1 MTAAT
6 ARPARAALGI
16 GALLVAA
23 LAGVVWLATTTLE
36 RAEAPLP
43 VLATVPEFALTEAS
57 GDEVALADLRG
68 KPWVAD
74 LIFTSC
80 AGVCP
85 RMTKEMAT
93 LRKSVAD
100 VPDVRFV
107 SFSVD
112 PETDTPAVL
121 REYAARFTEDR
132 SGWLFL
138 TGDQA
143 SIRRVA
149 AEGFLLPVQ
158 DGEVARGDEAIVHS
172 SRFVLVDSDGRVRG
186 TYEVNDAEAMLAL
199 RGDLRRLRDEG

>member
-1 MTAAT
+1 M
-6 ARPARAALGI
+6 
-16 GALLVAA
+16 
-23 LAGVVWLATTTLE
+23 
-36 RAEAPLP
+36 
-43 VLATVPEFALTEAS
+43 
-57 GDEVALADLRG
+57 
-68 KPWVAD
+68 
-74 LIFTSC
+74 
-80 AGVCP
+80 CP

-199 RGDLRRLRDEG
+199 RGDLRRLRDDG